1 MPRRF
6 RRRASLALA
15 GSLLF
20 STPVLAQGHPAP
32 FPRDG
37 AQLVIENEH
46 VEILNFDKDTDEKR
60 KFPIVV
66 VVVGVDPGRGP
77 DSVRL
82 R

>member
-46 VEILNFDKDTDEKR
+46 VAIWDVT
-60 KFPIVV
+60 
-66 VVVGVDPGRGP
+66 
-77 DSVRL
+77 
-82 R
+82 